1 MKLQKLKKRQKV
13 LNKQKSKK
21 LSSVIY
27 YNDNFMS
34 LDSFLLSESIKPKI
48 IEYGTNEKF
57 NNSKIFRI
65 NNVIGTSFKY
75 NDKIYTIT
83 FDTNENEFGFYFV
96 LLKDVDFTNFDYF
109 NTILDEVDQVVNN
122 PSNAAKIFGFVFHI
136 ILEIIEKYN
145 LKMIKFNGA
154 NNKLDKFYTKL
165 MQNKLFIDEFTK
177 LNFEFS
183 MENGYFVFKAK

>member
-1 MKLQKLKKRQKV
+1 M
-13 LNKQKSKK
+13 SA
-21 LSSVIY
+21 VIY
-27 YNDNFMS
+27 YNDNFIS
-34 LDSFLLSESIKPKI
+34 VDSFLLSESIKPKM

-65 NNVIGTSFKY
+65 NSVIGTSFKY

-109 NTILDEVDQVVNN
+109 STILDEVDQVVNN

-165 MQNKLFIDEFTK
+165 TQNKLFIDEFTK

>member
-1 MKLQKLKKRQKV
+1 
-13 LNKQKSKK
+13 
-21 LSSVIY
+21 
-27 YNDNFMS
+27 MS

-65 NNVIGTSFKY
+65 NNVIGTSFVY
-75 NDKIYTIT
+75 NSKIYTVT

-96 LLKDVDFTNFDYF
+96 YLKDVDFNNFDYF

-122 PSNAAKIFGFVFHI
+122 PSNAAKIFGFIFHI

-145 LKMIKFNGA
+145 LKMIKFKA
-154 NNKLDKFYTKL
+154 QHSKLDYFYAKL
-165 MQNKLFIDEFTK
+165 MQNKLFMDEFTK
-177 LNFEFS
+177 LGFNFSREG
-183 MENGYFVFKAK
+183 MYFVFKAR